1 MSSIRERELRRKGI
15 DPDKPQGGLTTQEW
29 NLLDARDRE
38 NHRKY
43 QQINNLRTDLNTARS
58 GTSDRTV
65 LREDETPVFN
75 SVVNQSQDVV
85 SSQEILNNVEVVED
99 FPSRTEGEGD
109 TRVYAS
115 RKVDGAALMA
125 QMKAENEAS

>member
-38 NHRKY
+38 NHIKY

-58 GTSDRTV
+58 GTSD
-65 LREDETPVFN
+65 
-75 SVVNQSQDVV
+75 
-85 SSQEILNNVEVVED
+85 
-99 FPSRTEGEGD
+99 
-109 TRVYAS
+109 
-115 RKVDGAALMA
+115 
-125 QMKAENEAS
+125 